1 MAETQRIAKQLE
13 KTFTGPAWHGPA
25 VEQVLAG
32 VTAEM
37 AARPSPAGI
46 HGIWQIVDHMAFWEH
61 AVRTW
66 IAGDL
71 TRPPDEAS
79 WSTIEDTTEG
89 AWQMTIQRLRE
100 GHRAL
105 VADVIAVDDAR
116 LSDRLFDDMPSLYA
130 ILHGVVQHNVYHAG
144 QIALLKRIADS

>member
-1 MAETQRIAKQLE
+1 
-13 KTFTGPAWHGPA
+13 
-25 VEQVLAG
+25 
-32 VTAEM
+32 
-37 AARPSPAGI
+37 
-46 HGIWQIVDHMAFWEH
+46 
-61 AVRTW
+61 
-66 IAGDL
+66 
-71 TRPPDEAS
+71 
-79 WSTIEDTTEG
+79 
-89 AWQMTIQRLRE
+89 MTIQRLRE